1 MKALLNPAATS
12 TDFVSPGHVF
22 PLIAHE
28 AGVMGRRGQTEGSF
42 DLAKLAGLLPSGII
56 CEVLAPDGTMLRG
69 SALIAFAKE
78 HKLPVTSVEDIRRF
92 RAISEIAVRRMSS
105 RSITT
110 DYGEFSAVSYV
121 DDVGGKEHVA
131 IIKGDF
137 SQLPTSYAPL
147 VRLHSECLTGDVFGS
162 RRCDCGP
169 QLAGAMKLISD
180 EGAGVVLYLR
190 QEGRGIGLVNKVK
203 AYGLQDSGLD
213 TVEANVHLGFEPDER
228 DFAVG
233 AHILKDLKI
242 SRVRVITN
250 NPRKQLTMEQLGIE
264 VTERVPMLVDRDPL
278 SESYLRT
285 KREKLGHLL

>member
-1 MKALLNPAATS
+1 
-12 TDFVSPGHVF
+12 
-22 PLIAHE
+22 
-28 AGVMGRRGQTEGSF
+28 
-42 DLAKLAGLLPSGII
+42 
-56 CEVLAPDGTMLRG
+56 
-69 SALIAFAKE
+69 
-78 HKLPVTSVEDIRRF
+78 
-92 RAISEIAVRRMSS
+92 
-105 RSITT
+105 
-110 DYGEFSAVSYV
+110 
-121 DDVGGKEHVA
+121 
-131 IIKGDF
+131 
-137 SQLPTSYAPL
+137 
-147 VRLHSECLTGDVFGS
+147 
-162 RRCDCGP
+162 
-169 QLAGAMKLISD
+169 MKLISD

-285 KREKLGHLL
+285 KREKLGHIL